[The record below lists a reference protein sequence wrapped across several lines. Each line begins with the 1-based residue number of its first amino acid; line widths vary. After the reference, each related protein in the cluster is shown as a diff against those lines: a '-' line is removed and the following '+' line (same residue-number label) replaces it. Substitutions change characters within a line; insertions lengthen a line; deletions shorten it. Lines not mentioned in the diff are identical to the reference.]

1 MISFA
6 ERKLWS
12 VVGEVDLEKEIGS
25 ESETALEITEEIES
39 ETEVVIEKEREKEY
53 VIGTETEGREVVIE
67 DNVLL
72 IALTE
77 DKENIVFFLCVF
89 TSSKFIFS
97 CLLKAHCV
105 EGFIITFVPSMQ

>member
-6 ERKLWS
+6 ARKLLS

-25 ESETALEITEEIES
+25 ESETALEITEEREI
-39 ETEVVIEKEREKEY
+39 ETEVVIESEREREY

-72 IALTE
+72 EAL
-77 DKENIVFFLCVF
+77 KIKKYCIFFVCVY
-89 TSSKFIFS
+89 K
-97 CLLKAHCV
+97 
-105 EGFIITFVPSMQ
+105 

>member
-1 MISFA
+1 M
-6 ERKLWS
+6 
-12 VVGEVDLEKEIGS
+12 
-25 ESETALEITEEIES
+25 
-39 ETEVVIEKEREKEY
+39 
-53 VIGTETEGREVVIE
+53 IGTETEGREVVIE

-72 IALTE
+72 EALTE

-97 CLLKAHCV
+97 CRLKAHCV

>member
-6 ERKLWS
+6 AHKLLS
-12 VVGEVDLEKEIGS
+12 VVGEVDPEKGIGS

-53 VIGTETEGREVVIE
+53 VIGTETEGKEVVIE

-72 IALTE
+72 EALTE
-77 DKENIVFFLCVF
+77 DKKILYFFCVCLQVVNLFSAVYLKLIV
-89 TSSKFIFS
+89 
-97 CLLKAHCV
+97 
-105 EGFIITFVPSMQ
+105 